1 MALHHRLVQ
10 LICLSPREWYD
21 LLRAVIELAI
31 ANRRLAKAAPTQ
43 QMLKPYLTSSEPAD
57 DPKLLNRVA
66 RAIPRAA
73 VVVPWRA
80 DCLRQALA
88 AASWLSRFDI
98 ETEIRI
104 GVRKDADGELRSH
117 AWLCHQGD
125 VLIGG
130 AIEDFSEL
138 PLQPSSDT

>member
-1 MALHHRLVQ
+1 MALRHRLVQ
-10 LICLSPREWYD
+10 LLRLSPRDWHD

-31 ANRRLAKAAPTQ
+31 ANRRLAKSVPTQ
-43 QMLKPYLTSSEPAD
+43 KVLKPNSTLSEPTD
-57 DPKLLNRVA
+57 NPKLLNRVA

-80 DCLRQALA
+80 DCLRQAA
-88 AASWLSRFDI
+88 AANRWLARFNI
-98 ETEIRI
+98 QTEIRI
-104 GVRKDADGELRSH
+104 GVRKDADGEFRSH
-117 AWLCHQGD
+117 AWLCHQGE

-138 PLQPSSDT
+138 PVQSSPNT